1 MNVQKNL
8 SSLTI
13 GKLSTPHSDLKSD
26 TTFNTVSVKQYSAD
40 IVSKF
45 TYQETNS
52 KFGKNQDQTN
62 LKDSFGSVLKDSG
75 KTDISHER
83 YEKLAGLMD
92 QFDSYK
98 TSPQKKL
105 EILPQLMAETKQ
117 IMGHL
122 EKLTQVVGQQDQLHV
137 LAGLLDAQKDLKDQ
151 ITPMINGSN
160 REAIE
165 AKLETRFKD
174 GYATEIKNDWVGLI
188 KGEINDKNT
197 SNLRRLINQLT
208 PDKSGDQDVKKVIS
222 TFLKCVDAHLTNAPD
237 KMVYLSDFQN
247 AFKEF
252 SKKNP
257 TQSLADLGRLG
268 DKGSASKNNWGI
280 TLAEA
285 MHDCVEAMNPQ
296 NVQQSTSIQ
305 NMIKM
310 GMVRVVESKEQ
321 KDTKKTNRDPIQ
333 LSFERSNAQ
342 DSKQPTADILLGKIS
357 SSQKDPLVLLE
368 VAKELKGIPEKD
380 RGAFKEVISALKSET
395 NPSERLGKLTFNEV
409 DQSLLVLYDK
419 VLAKGVKPDRGFFEL
434 MTKLVPTPSSDKAQ
448 LAENT
453 MRSAFKDNPTVMT
466 TLETVK
472 KESKLDKIFPGAML
486 SAQDKTDLDKLA
498 DIINKTVK
506 PSEEKL
512 TQLQTNN
519 SQDKAELKKEY
530 SNLMVAQ
537 AKVLATLKGFAEQM
551 AVLEKKGIPKE
562 RLATQVTNM
571 CAKLGIEA
579 ELMVDKNGKQLSTPA
594 DVLKGVMELASA
606 KAKQYST
613 AKNSL

>member
-252 SKKNP
+252 SQKNP
-257 TQSLADLGRLG
+257 TQR
-268 DKGSASKNNWGI
+268 
-280 TLAEA
+280 LAE
-285 MHDCVEAMNPQ
+285 
-296 NVQQSTSIQ
+296 
-305 NMIKM
+305 
-310 GMVRVVESKEQ
+310 
-321 KDTKKTNRDPIQ
+321 
-333 LSFERSNAQ
+333 
-342 DSKQPTADILLGKIS
+342 
-357 SSQKDPLVLLE
+357 
-368 VAKELKGIPEKD
+368 
-380 RGAFKEVISALKSET
+380 
-395 NPSERLGKLTFNEV
+395 
-409 DQSLLVLYDK
+409 
-419 VLAKGVKPDRGFFEL
+419 
-434 MTKLVPTPSSDKAQ
+434 
-448 LAENT
+448 
-453 MRSAFKDNPTVMT
+453 
-466 TLETVK
+466 
-472 KESKLDKIFPGAML
+472 
-486 SAQDKTDLDKLA
+486 
-498 DIINKTVK
+498 
-506 PSEEKL
+506 
-512 TQLQTNN
+512 
-519 SQDKAELKKEY
+519 
-530 SNLMVAQ
+530 
-537 AKVLATLKGFAEQM
+537 
-551 AVLEKKGIPKE
+551 
-562 RLATQVTNM
+562 
-571 CAKLGIEA
+571 
-579 ELMVDKNGKQLSTPA
+579 
-594 DVLKGVMELASA
+594 
-606 KAKQYST
+606 
-613 AKNSL
+613 